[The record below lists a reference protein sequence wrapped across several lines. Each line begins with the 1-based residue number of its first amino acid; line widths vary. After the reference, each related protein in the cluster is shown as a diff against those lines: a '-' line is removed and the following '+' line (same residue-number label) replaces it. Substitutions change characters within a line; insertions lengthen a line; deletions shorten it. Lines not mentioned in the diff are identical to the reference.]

1 MSEKGNSPSLHVSV
15 RLIDSG
21 GSALLAKADVA
32 GSKMTINGFSVM
44 DGKDGKGP
52 WVAEPSMKAGS
63 GYVRVLEITDR
74 ATRDIF
80 TRVILEAYGKA
91 VADRAANPS
100 DPSDTD
106 FPI

>member
-1 MSEKGNSPSLHVSV
+1 MSSTPSLRVSI
-15 RLIDSG
+15 RLIESG

-32 GSKMTINGFSVM
+32 GAKMTINGFSVM
-44 DGKDGKGP
+44 ASKDGKGP

-63 GYVRVLEITDR
+63 GYVKVLEITDR
-74 ATRDIF
+74 AVKDAITRA
-80 TRVILEAYGKA
+80 ILEAYGKA

-100 DPSDTD
+100 DQAETD